1 MRGPFFVKLHSMT
14 FFWILL
20 ALASG
25 QGLRYLPLRPEALAK
40 ALNTYVL
47 WVCLPALTL
56 AMGVHLPLEWR
67 ILLPASVAWF
77 GFIVALGWVI
87 LARRLFSLDRAT
99 TGCLLLTAGLGNTSF
114 VGFPLIRWL
123 YGEDSLWIA
132 LLIDQPGSFLVL
144 STLGLMAGAY
154 FAEGQERPLKTQALA
169 IFLRIVRFPPF
180 VCFALALGL
189 NLQGW
194 QWPTPVASGLSAV
207 AATLTPAA
215 LLAVG
220 LQLQLKQLTSLK
232 GPLAVGLSYRLG
244 VAPLLVWGLYGG
256 LLGLKGNMLGVS
268 VLEAGMAPMITG
280 SIVAAGLGLNPALAS
295 VMVSVGIACSLVT
308 VPLWFGLLNLLS

>member
-1 MRGPFFVKLHSMT
+1 MT

-40 ALNTYVL
+40 TLNTYVL
-47 WVCLPALTL
+47 WICLPALTL
-56 AMGVHLPLEWR
+56 AMGVKLPLNWS

-77 GFIVALGWVI
+77 GFIVAVGWVSVTSKW
-87 LARRLFSLDRAT
+87 FHFDRAT

-154 FAEGQERPLKTQALA
+154 YAEGQELPFAQQARA
-169 IFLRIVRFPPF
+169 ILRRIVCFPPF
-180 VCFALALGL
+180 VCFALALLL
-189 NLQGW
+189 NVQGW
-194 QWPTPVASGLSAV
+194 QWPMAVASGLSAI

-220 LQLQLKQLTSLK
+220 LQLQLKQLTAFK
-232 GPLAVGLSYRLG
+232 GPLVVGLGYRLG
-244 VAPLLVWGLYGG
+244 IAPLLVWALYGG
-256 LLGLKGNMLGVS
+256 VLGLTGNQLGVS

-308 VPLWFGLLNLLS
+308 VPLWFWVLQMLGT

>member
-1 MRGPFFVKLHSMT
+1 MT

-20 ALASG
+20 ALATG
-25 QGLRYLPLRPEALAK
+25 QGLRHLPLRYDTLAK
-40 ALNTYVL
+40 GLNTYVL

-56 AMGVHLPLEWR
+56 AMGVKLPLEWG

-77 GFIVALGWVI
+77 SFAVAALWVV
-87 LARRLFSLDRAT
+87 LASKIWRFDRAT

-144 STLGLMAGAY
+144 STLGLMGAAY
-154 FAEGQERPLKTQALA
+154 YAEGQGRPIGEQFKA
-169 IFLRIVRFPPF
+169 IAARIVRFPPF
-180 VCFALALGL
+180 VCFALALFL
-189 NLQGW
+189 NVQGW
-194 QWPTPVASGLSAV
+194 QWPSGVAAGLTAI

-220 LQLQLKQLTSLK
+220 LQVQIKQMRAFKT
-232 GPLAVGLSYRLG
+232 PLAVGLVYRLG
-244 VAPLLVWGLYGG
+244 LAPLLVWGVYGG
-256 LLGLKGNMLGVS
+256 LVGVKGNLLGVS

-280 SIVAAGLGLNPALAS
+280 SIVAAGMGLNPALAS
-295 VMVSVGIACSLVT
+295 VMVSVGIAASLIT
-308 VPLWFGLLNLLS
+308 VPTWYWVLQWAGA

>member
-1 MRGPFFVKLHSMT
+1 MT

-20 ALASG
+20 ALATG
-25 QGLRYLPLRPEALAK
+25 QGLRYLLPRPEALAK
-40 ALNTYVL
+40 ILNIYVL

-56 AMGVHLPLEWR
+56 AMGVKLPLSWS

-77 GFIVALGWVI
+77 SFAVALVWVKV
-87 LARRLFSLDRAT
+87 AAKRFDFDRAT
-99 TGCLLLTAGLGNTSF
+99 LGCLLLTAGLGNTSF

-154 FAEGQERPLKTQALA
+154 YAEGQDLPLAKQAVA
-169 IFLRIVRFPPF
+169 IGRRIVFFPPF

-220 LQLQLKQLTSLK
+220 LQLQLKQLTAFK
-232 GPLAVGLSYRLG
+232 GPLAVGLGYRLG
-244 VAPLLVWGLYGG
+244 VAPLLVWGVYGG
-256 LLGLKGNMLGVS
+256 LMGVTGDMLGVS

-308 VPLWFGLLNLLS
+308 VPLWFWLLQMVNA